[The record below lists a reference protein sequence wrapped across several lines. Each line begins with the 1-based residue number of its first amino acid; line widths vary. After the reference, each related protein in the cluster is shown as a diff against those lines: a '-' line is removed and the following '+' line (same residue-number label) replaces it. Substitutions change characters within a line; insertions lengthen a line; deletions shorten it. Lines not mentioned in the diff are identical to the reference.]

1 MKHKMI
7 NKAKNKKG
15 ATHTIEMLIAV
26 VIIAAVASFCCVK
39 LGEKAKAA
47 SDKTTTTVQ
56 SSVDQ
61 AGKFA
66 TTGLFTD

>member
-7 NKAKNKKG
+7 NKVKNKKG

-39 LGEKAKAA
+39 LGEKAKSA
-47 SDKTTTTVQ
+47 SDKTTSTVQ
-56 SSVDQ
+56 SSIDQ